1 MKKEM
6 NNKGFSLVE
15 LIVVIAIMAVLV
27 GILAPQFLKYVEK
40 SRLQKD
46 NTAISEIANAAKTA
60 CAEEDVLDAMGS
72 TAAKLTLTT
81 LTGSGQGYKIS
92 DVTPTELQ
100 KEMQNTLGAE
110 VKISSKT
117 YTNASASSK
126 PEIVITP
133 ATTGV
138 SVSCNNYMTKPG
150 ATAVIQ
156 SF

>member
-92 DVTPTELQ
+92 GVTPAALE
-100 KEMQNTLGAE
+100 KEMENTLGAE

-117 YTNASASSK
+117 YTNASSK

-150 ATAVIQ
+150 ATAVTQ

>member
-92 DVTPTELQ
+92 EVTPAALE
-100 KEMQNTLGAE
+100 KEMENTLGAE

-117 YTNASASSK
+117 YTNASST

-150 ATAVIQ
+150 ATAVTQ

>member
-72 TAAKLTLTT
+72 KAANLTLTT

-92 DVTPTELQ
+92 GVTLPALE
-100 KEMQNTLGAE
+100 KEMENTLGAE

-117 YTNASASSK
+117 YTNASSK

-150 ATAVIQ
+150 ATAVTQ

>member
-92 DVTPTELQ
+92 GVNPAALE
-100 KEMQNTLGAE
+100 KEMENTLGAE

-117 YTNASASSK
+117 YTNASSK

-150 ATAVIQ
+150 ATAVTQ

>member
-72 TAAKLTLTT
+72 TAETLTLTS
-81 LTGSGQGYKIS
+81 LTGSGQVYKIS
-92 DVTPTELQ
+92 NVTPAALQ

-117 YTNASASSK
+117 YTNASSK

-150 ATAVIQ
+150 ATAVNQ

>member
-92 DVTPTELQ
+92 GVTLPALE
-100 KEMQNTLGAE
+100 KEMENTLGAE

-117 YTNASASSK
+117 YTNASSK

-150 ATAVIQ
+150 ATAVTQ

>member
-72 TAAKLTLTT
+72 TAANLTLTT

-92 DVTPTELQ
+92 DVTPAALE
-100 KEMQNTLGAE
+100 KEMENTLGAE

-117 YTNASASSK
+117 YTNASSK

-150 ATAVIQ
+150 ATAVDQ

>member
-92 DVTPTELQ
+92 DVNPAALE
-100 KEMQNTLGAE
+100 KEMENTLGAE

-117 YTNASASSK
+117 YTNASSK

-150 ATAVIQ
+150 ATAVTQ

>member
-92 DVTPTELQ
+92 GVTPPALE
-100 KEMQNTLGAE
+100 KEMENTLGAE

-117 YTNASASSK
+117 YTNASSK

-150 ATAVIQ
+150 ATAVTQ
-156 SF
+156 LF

>member
-92 DVTPTELQ
+92 GVTPAALE
-100 KEMQNTLGAE
+100 KEMENTLGAE

-117 YTNASASSK
+117 YTNASSK

-150 ATAVIQ
+150 ATAVTQ
-156 SF
+156 LF

>member
-72 TAAKLTLTT
+72 KAANLTLTT

-92 DVTPTELQ
+92 GVTPAALE
-100 KEMQNTLGAE
+100 KEMENTLGAE

-117 YTNASASSK
+117 YTNASSK

-150 ATAVIQ
+150 ATAVTQ

>member
-72 TAAKLTLTT
+72 TAANLTLTT

-92 DVTPTELQ
+92 DVTPAALE
-100 KEMQNTLGAE
+100 KEMENTLGAE

-117 YTNASASSK
+117 YTNALSK
-126 PEIVITP
+126 PAIVITP

-150 ATAVIQ
+150 ATAVTQ

>member
-72 TAAKLTLTT
+72 TAANLTLTT

-92 DVTPTELQ
+92 DVTPAELQ

-117 YTNASASSK
+117 YTNASSK

-150 ATAVIQ
+150 ATAVTQ

>member
-92 DVTPTELQ
+92 GVTPLE
-100 KEMQNTLGAE
+100 KEMENTLGAE

-117 YTNASASSK
+117 YTNASSK

-150 ATAVIQ
+150 ATAVTQ

>member
-72 TAAKLTLTT
+72 TPANLTLTT

-92 DVTPTELQ
+92 DVTPAELQ

-117 YTNASASSK
+117 YTNASSK

-150 ATAVIQ
+150 ATAVTQ

>member
-60 CAEEDVLDAMGS
+60 CAEEDVLDAMKS
-72 TAAKLTLTT
+72 TAVSLSLTT

-92 DVTPTELQ
+92 GVTPAALEKIIQ
-100 KEMQNTLGAE
+100 KL
-110 VKISSKT
+110 
-117 YTNASASSK
+117 
-126 PEIVITP
+126 
-133 ATTGV
+133 
-138 SVSCNNYMTKPG
+138 
-150 ATAVIQ
+150 
-156 SF
+156 